1 MPDFSNSILNLISGG
16 DTSYQLNFDA
26 GDYIRV
32 TVFDE
37 GSNNVVTTENGKA
50 IFYSNKVQGPNNYE
64 TSYDSLNLLLP
75 SLAPIQTK
83 DLLHDFIIYTDDASL
98 QGGYYLKPNTKSL
111 IQS

>member
-37 GSNNVVTTENGKA
+37 GSNDVVTTNSGKA

-75 SLAPIQTK
+75 SLVCLFLTC
-83 DLLHDFIIYTDDASL
+83 LVCLF
-98 QGGYYLKPNTKSL
+98 
-111 IQS
+111 

>member
-37 GSNNVVTTENGKA
+37 GSMM
-50 IFYSNKVQGPNNYE
+50 
-64 TSYDSLNLLLP
+64 
-75 SLAPIQTK
+75 
-83 DLLHDFIIYTDDASL
+83 
-98 QGGYYLKPNTKSL
+98 
-111 IQS
+111 